1 MPADMDLSRLSGL
14 SGLSGLS
21 ELSAAELL
29 EALQGRENLP
39 RHVAII
45 MDGNGRWAKRR
56 FLPRVAG
63 HRAGRHS
70 VRRCVRACGKL
81 GVEVLTLYTFSQEN
95 FSRPEA
101 EVKALWHFLQETLA
115 AEIADLHRQNVQLR
129 ASGDLARLPEK
140 ARLGLQQAIDSL
152 SENTGLILNLALAY
166 GGRQEIV
173 GAALKLAERINN
185 GEIQADEVTEDDFAA
200 GLYSADLPD
209 PDLMIRTSGEAR
221 LSNFLLWQSA
231 YSEILITP
239 VLWPDFG
246 EKELYLGVADYLS
259 RERRFGKINL
269 QDVEAQRTRSE
280 NILDPAR
287 WKRLL
292 KVRS

>member
-1 MPADMDLSRLSGL
+1 MPADLDPTRLSRLSDE
-14 SGLSGLS
+14 
-21 ELSAAELL
+21 ELLAEL
-29 EALQGRENLP
+29 QGHENLP

-95 FSRPEA
+95 FNRPEA

-115 AEIADLHRQNVQLR
+115 AESEDLMRQNVILR
-129 ASGDLARLPEK
+129 ASGALEKLPQR
-140 ARLGLQQAIDSL
+140 AQDGLREVIDSL
-152 SENTGLILNLALAY
+152 AENTGLILNLALAY
-166 GGRQEIV
+166 GGRQEILN
-173 GAALKLAERINN
+173 AALQLARRLAAGQLRE
-185 GEIQADEVTEDDFAA
+185 EDVTEEQFAA
-200 GLYSADLPD
+200 GLYSPDLPD
-209 PDLMIRTSGEAR
+209 PDLMIRTSGEGR

-246 EKELYLGVADYLS
+246 ERDLYLSVADYLS
-259 RERRFGKINL
+259 RERRFGKIKP
-269 QDVEAQRTRSE
+269 QDAELPAEDRESL
-280 NILDPAR
+280 LDPAR

-292 KVRS
+292 KVRP